1 MWQARP
7 TEPQPRDTVY
17 SKHAQE
23 SIFSTNQVSS
33 EEPERQEAPWS
44 ARSSPQENQPHFCVG
59 GGGGGGAG
67 RDGPSVKAVDEQ
79 AVGGT
84 GALLALDP

>member
-1 MWQARP
+1 MVC
-7 TEPQPRDTVY
+7 PQLAPG
-17 SKHAQE
+17 E
-23 SIFSTNQVSS
+23 SAAFL
-33 EEPERQEAPWS
+33 R
-44 ARSSPQENQPHFCVG
+44 G